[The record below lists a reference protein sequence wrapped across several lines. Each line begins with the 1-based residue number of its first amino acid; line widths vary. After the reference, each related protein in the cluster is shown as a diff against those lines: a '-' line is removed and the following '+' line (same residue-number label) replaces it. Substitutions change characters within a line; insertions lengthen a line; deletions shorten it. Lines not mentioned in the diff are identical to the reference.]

1 MQINLERCSTGRV
14 FERSK
19 QRSEA
24 RRVPW
29 LIQVYF
35 RLWFLY
41 ILYTVNYVIAKLY
54 GLYGPSIAAFISHV
68 CLFVFKIKVQKLE
81 CLMISV
87 SSGQGWYRFANVFK
101 VFAQKNVAYFEAVTE
116 KCFGKYVVEKDKIYI
131 YNKSTLIRKY
141 ANNLNTSKIFTSVEF
156 DRVLILLIKQAR
168 LSRQSLDPALKS
180 LLKSRHTHTQIR
192 TDTVTHA
199 CVHLV
204 FVVKIKAKSKQT
216 GLNATVEMLFITMP
230 LQLQLPLYVFRFRFE
245 STDQSNDQ

>member
-1 MQINLERCSTGRV
+1 
-14 FERSK
+14 
-19 QRSEA
+19 
-24 RRVPW
+24 
-29 LIQVYF
+29 
-35 RLWFLY
+35 
-41 ILYTVNYVIAKLY
+41 
-54 GLYGPSIAAFISHV
+54 
-68 CLFVFKIKVQKLE
+68 
-81 CLMISV
+81 MISV

-192 TDTVTHA
+192 TDTVTHV
-199 CVHLV
+199 CIHLV